1 MYSASKLCVSAP
13 LRDICVILLLFV
25 FSNLNPASDHITAHG
40 KLLLTG
46 EYFVLDGALALALPV
61 RYAQSLHIEKTTD
74 TPNRLLWESRDSDG
88 SSWFSAEY
96 ELPSLQLLR
105 SSDTPTADTLATL
118 LLACRR
124 QRPDFLGRSEGLHV
138 LTQTDFPRAWGLGT
152 SSTLIA
158 ALGRWSGADPYT
170 VLFDTLSGSG
180 YDIACAFAESP
191 ILYQL
196 LEGRRP
202 QVQAVEF
209 APPFADHLYFVYL
222 GKKQDSREG
231 IRRYRERTTAN
242 TDLVTDISVL
252 TRTCLDAAS
261 LPDFET
267 ALAEHEYLIGQALGL
282 PRAKH
287 LYFNDFWGEV
297 KSLGAWGGDFVLATS
312 DRAEM
317 ATRQYFQEKGFGT
330 LLTWKEMVG

>member
-1 MYSASKLCVSAP
+1 M
-13 LRDICVILLLFV
+13 VILTFFI
-25 FSNLNPASDHITAHG
+25 FSNLNPTSDSIHHITAHG

-61 RYAQSLHIEKTTD
+61 RYGQSLHIEKTTD
-74 TPNRLLWESRDSDG
+74 TPSRLLWESRDSDN
-88 SSWFSAEY
+88 STWFSAEY
-96 ELPSLQLLR
+96 ELPSLQLLH
-105 SSDTPTADTLATL
+105 SSDAPTADTLATL

-124 QRPDFLGRSEGLHV
+124 QCPDFLSRTDGLHV

-158 ALGRWSGADPYT
+158 ALGRWSGADPYA
-170 VLFDTLSGSG
+170 VLFDTLGGSG

-196 LEGRRP
+196 LEGRKP
-202 QVQAVEF
+202 QVQAIEF

-242 TDLVTDISVL
+242 AALVTDISTL
-252 TRTCLDAAS
+252 TRACLTTAT
-261 LPDFET
+261 LPDFEAT
-267 ALAEHEYLIGQALGL
+267 LTEHERILAQVLGL

-287 LYFNDFWGEV
+287 LHFNGFWGEV

-312 DRAEM
+312 DRAET
-317 ATRQYFQEKGFGT
+317 ATRQYFQERGFGT

>member
-1 MYSASKLCVSAP
+1 M
-13 LRDICVILLLFV
+13 
-25 FSNLNPASDHITAHG
+25 HIFAHG

-61 RYAQSLHIEKTTD
+61 RYGQSLRVEASD
-74 TPNRLLWESRDSDG
+74 TPARLLWESRDSDG
-88 SSWFSAEY
+88 SRWFSAEY
-96 ELPSLQLLR
+96 ALPALR
-105 SSDTPTADTLATL
+105 PLHSTDAATAHTLAAL

-124 QRPDFLGRSEGLHV
+124 QRPDFLQNSEGLRV

-158 ALGRWSGADPYT
+158 ALGRWSGADAYA
-170 VLFDTLSGSG
+170 VLFDTLGGSG

-196 LEGRRP
+196 LAGRRP

-209 APPFADHLYFVYL
+209 APPFAEQLYFVYL

-231 IRRYRERTTAN
+231 IRRYRERAAAN
-242 TDLVTDISVL
+242 ATLATDISTL
-252 TRTCLDAAS
+252 TRACLSAAT
-261 LPDFET
+261 LPDFE
-267 ALAEHEYLIGQALGL
+267 AVLAEHERLIAQALGL
-282 PRAKH
+282 TRAKQ

-297 KSLGAWGGDFVLATS
+297 KSLGAWGGDFVLVTS
-312 DRAEM
+312 ERGEG

-330 LLTWKEMVG
+330 LLTWKEMMG

>member
-1 MYSASKLCVSAP
+1 MQNDTTHLS
-13 LRDICVILLLFV
+13 
-25 FSNLNPASDHITAHG
+25 AHG

-61 RYAQSLHIEKTTD
+61 RYGQSLRVEASG
-74 TPNRLLWESRDSDG
+74 TPARLVWKSRDSDG
-88 SSWFSAEY
+88 GIWFSAEY
-96 ELPSLQLLR
+96 ELPSLRPLH
-105 SSDTPTADTLATL
+105 STDDATANTLAAL

-124 QRPDFLGRSEGLHV
+124 QRPDFLHQKHGLRV

-170 VLFDTLSGSG
+170 VLFETLGGSG

-196 LEGRRP
+196 LEGSRP
-202 QVQAVEF
+202 KVQPTAF
-209 APPFADHLYFVYL
+209 APAFVEHLYFVYL

-231 IRRYRERTTAN
+231 IRRYRERASAN
-242 TDLVTDISVL
+242 AVL
-252 TRTCLDAAS
+252 TSDIGALARACLTAAT
-261 LPDFET
+261 LPNFESV
-267 ALAEHEYLIGQALGL
+267 LAEHERLIAQALDL

-287 LYFNDFWGEV
+287 LYFNDFWGEI

-312 DRAEM
+312 ERGEGE
-317 ATRQYFQEKGFGT
+317 TRGYFQEKGFGT
-330 LLTWKEMVG
+330 LLTWKAMIGQESGCC